1 MKPITNQFLKDKL
14 NQYQNGQLSAEECEI
29 IDKWFEANL
38 LAAESAAALSDV
50 DQNQLYLELI
60 KPVREAISQRRTP
73 IYKMP
78 KLWLKVA
85 CTIIL
90 ISAAAWFTFNNVKRS
105 PANSGVSYQTF
116 QTPKGIVKTISLQDG
131 TKIWMNAGTTIR
143 VASNFNALQFR
154 KIILDEGEAFFEVK
168 RDTLRPFSIA
178 TKNLLT
184 TVLGTS
190 FNIRTYPGSNVYQI
204 AVATGKV
211 RVEQQNGVQLKILS
225 EGLVKDQVLT
235 QQLLTGTTVINHQDA
250 GQISNWKRNR
260 SMYLDNLTLSQV
272 GEELSRQYALEVKV
286 TADPQAKKTYRIHLQ
301 HQDLKTVLQQLA
313 VETGINYQLTTS
325 KLTLNPAP
333 Q

>member
-14 NQYQNGQLSAEECEI
+14 NQYQNGQLSAEESEI

-38 LAAESAAALSDV
+38 LAAESAPALSDV

-60 KPVREAISQRRTP
+60 KPVKEAISQQRNR
-73 IYKMP
+73 IYKLP
-78 KLWLKVA
+78 NLWLKVA

-90 ISAAAWFTFNNVKRS
+90 ISAVAWFTFNNRNSS
-105 PANSGVSYQTF
+105 PADSVISYQTF
-116 QTPKGIVKTISLQDG
+116 QTPKGTVKTITLQDG

-143 VASNFNALQFR
+143 VASNFNASKYR
-154 KIILDEGEAFFEVK
+154 KILLDEGEAFFEVK

-190 FNIRTYPGSNVYQI
+190 FNIRTYPGSDVYQV

-211 RVEQQNGVQLKILS
+211 RVEQRNGVQLKVLS
-225 EGLVKDQVLT
+225 KGLVKGQVLT
-235 QQLLTGTTVINHQDA
+235 QQLLAGTTVINHQDA
-250 GQISNWKRNR
+250 AQISNWKRNR
-260 SMYLDNLTLSQV
+260 SMYLDNLTLSQI
-272 GEELSRQYALEVKV
+272 GEELSRQYAIEVKV
-286 TADPQAKKTYRIHLQ
+286 NADPRAKKTYRIHLQ
-301 HQDLKTVLQQLA
+301 HQDLKIVLQQLA
-313 VETGINYQLTTS
+313 METGINYQLTTS